1 MSTRVA
7 FGIVLAIALIAV
19 VLVSMA
25 IGKRRRAVLRGN
37 APQSDNAQADD
48 PTGYVPGVW
57 MLGGAESAAP
67 GGHAHHHGAD
77 AGGAHPADAGG
88 AGDAGAG
95 DSGGGH

>member
-1 MSTRVA
+1 MSTWVA

-19 VLVSMA
+19 VLVSVA
-25 IGKRRRAVLRGN
+25 IRDRRQHAAVRRSASQSGN
-37 APQSDNAQADD
+37 AQTDD
-48 PTGYVPGVW
+48 ATGYVPGVW

-77 AGGAHPADAGG
+77 AAGAHTADVGG
-88 AGDAGAG
+88 G